1 MFRKLLLQIIHNQ
14 KEIKELLDPKI
25 LEKSKKYDA
34 LIKDLENI
42 KLPVDKIVSSYD
54 EEGNEILKVFY
65 KPIIEQIH
73 FSESG
78 KISTSEMFKSIN
90 ILNLTPLKDM
100 EKIQKKI
107 VEVENIKNV
116 K

>member
-1 MFRKLLLQIIHNQ
+1 MFKKLLLQIIRNQ

-65 KPIIEQIH
+65 KPIIDYHIITQ
-73 FSESG
+73 G
-78 KISTSEMFKSIN
+78 GNDARK
-90 ILNLTPLKDM
+90 
-100 EKIQKKI
+100 
-107 VEVENIKNV
+107 
-116 K
+116 